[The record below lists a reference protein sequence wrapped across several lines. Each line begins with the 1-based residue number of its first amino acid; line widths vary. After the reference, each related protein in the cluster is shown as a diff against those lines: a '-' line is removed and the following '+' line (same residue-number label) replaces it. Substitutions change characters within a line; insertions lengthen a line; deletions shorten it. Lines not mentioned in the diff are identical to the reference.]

1 MRRVAQIRALF
12 TLIMLASYS
21 PLGVAVHRVMEHSAP
36 QGVHQVDSA
45 RPNPDFRGG
54 YLGISVFTGRFTRIA
69 AAQQFDPTK
78 AHVSRCPSRYVR
90 RTIADSTKGET
101 RENHR

>member
-1 MRRVAQIRALF
+1 MRLVAQLRALF

-21 PLGVAVHRVMEHSAP
+21 PLGVAVHRVVEQTATRA
-36 QGVHQVDSA
+36 VHQVDRA
-45 RPNPDFRGG
+45 RPRPEFR
-54 YLGISVFTGRFTRIA
+54 YLGISVFTGRFTRSA

-90 RTIADSTKGET
+90 RIIADSTKGET

>member
-21 PLGVAVHRVMEHSAP
+21 PLGVAD
-36 QGVHQVDSA
+36 HQESC
-45 RPNPDFRGG
+45 GG